1 MAITSTQPTIVDG
14 VEYPLLLVNLA
25 ISPVVHEG
33 GVIGASVAMRL
44 TPYRDLGGNIEQL
57 PDHAKA
63 VSYFDIFKEAES
75 DPEIA
80 SAVTKIMTGLQEFI
94 TDKGL

>member
-1 MAITSTQPTIVDG
+1 MAITSTKPTIVDG

-33 GVIGASVAMRL
+33 GQIGASVAMRL
-44 TPYRDLGGNIEQL
+44 TPYREIPGGIEQL
-57 PDHAKA
+57 PDYAKA
-63 VSYFDIFKEAES
+63 VSYFDVFKEAET

-80 SAVTKIMTGLQEFI
+80 AAIEKIMTGLQEFI
-94 TDKGL
+94 NDKNL

>member
-1 MAITSTQPTIVDG
+1 MAIQSTNPTIVNG

-25 ISPVVHEG
+25 ISPIVHTG
-33 GVIGASVAMRL
+33 GIIGASVAMRL
-44 TPYRDLGGNIEQL
+44 TPYREVGGDIEQL

-63 VSYFDIFKEAES
+63 VSYFDVFKEAES
-75 DPEIA
+75 DAEIA

>member
-1 MAITSTQPTIVDG
+1 MPIQSTTPTIVDG

-25 ISPVVHEG
+25 ISPNLKPNGVV
-33 GVIGASVAMRL
+33 GASVAMRL
-44 TPYRDLGGNIEQL
+44 TPYREVENGIEQL

-63 VSYFDIFKEAES
+63 VSYFDVFEIAEN
-75 DPEIA
+75 DPETAAAIE
-80 SAVTKIMTGLQEFI
+80 KIMTGLQEFI

>member
-1 MAITSTQPTIVDG
+1 MPIQSTKPTIVDG

-25 ISPVVHEG
+25 ISPLVQEG
-33 GVIGASVAMRL
+33 GIIGASVAMRL
-44 TPYRDLGGNIEQL
+44 TPYREVGGAIEQL

-63 VSYFDIFKEAES
+63 VSYLDVFKEAET

-80 SAVTKIMTGLQEFI
+80 SAIEKIMTGLQEFI
-94 TDKGL
+94 SDKGL

>member
-1 MAITSTQPTIVDG
+1 MPIQSTNPTIVDG

-25 ISPVVHEG
+25 ISPLVKDG
-33 GVIGASVAMRL
+33 GQIGASVAMRL
-44 TPYRDLGGNIEQL
+44 TPYRDLGESIEQL

-63 VSYFDIFKEAES
+63 VSYFDVFKEAES

-80 SAVTKIMTGLQEFI
+80 GAIEKIMTGLQEFI